1 MTLNTLDPFEAC
13 LDLTLH
19 FVPAVVKMTA
29 IPISTALTYSV
40 IDILI
45 AAITTVESTV
55 LRFSRHT
62 QTSRL
67 GARKYRIELALA
79 NDISGR
85 VVLIEML
92 WRHKRSRG
100 LRKLLRKKKKECI
113 HSALGLISSL
123 PCGGLNYFGA

>member
-13 LDLTLH
+13 LDLTLN

-100 LRKLLRKKKKECI
+100 LRKLLRKKKK
-113 HSALGLISSL
+113 SAYIQR
-123 PCGGLNYFGA
+123 